1 MLDRIATDLW
11 NNVEAVFLSLSADY
25 VAGAIALLIVII
37 AGLVMRGYGQIVN
50 TTFGALV
57 IFGLAL
63 VIYGV
68 VGSGADV
75 SAETAI
81 GNSWDAFMAVTMGT
95 FLVYFIAFFLV
106 ISVIYII
113 RSAIQR

>member
-11 NNVEAVFLSLSADY
+11 SNVEAVFLSLSSDY
-25 VAGAIALLIVII
+25 VAGGIALVILII
-37 AGLVMRGYGQIVN
+37 AGLFMRGYGQIIN

-57 IFGLAL
+57 VYGIAL
-63 VIYGV
+63 VLWSAF
-68 VGSGADV
+68 GSGADV

-81 GNSWDAFMAVTMGT
+81 GNSWDAFMAVTMGA

-106 ISVIYII
+106 ITIIYII
-113 RSAIQR
+113 RSAFSR